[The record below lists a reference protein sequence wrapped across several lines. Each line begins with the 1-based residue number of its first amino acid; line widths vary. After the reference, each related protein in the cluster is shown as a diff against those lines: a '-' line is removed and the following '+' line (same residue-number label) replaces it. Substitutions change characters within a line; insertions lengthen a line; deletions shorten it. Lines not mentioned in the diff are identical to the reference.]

1 MAAKE
6 VTCQVRYMTDN
17 ANTINKN
24 YTGLKSTITNDQIKA
39 LAQFFNQL
47 TDDEVIVAYKIT
59 KDEIKRWMTLADLKI
74 VIAHTD
80 TTTRTI
86 TIPDAKTGIS
96 RATNFTP
103 YYDVLNA
110 AFSDFATIKSAYYE
124 NIQRTQID
132 WEILSEKK

>member
-1 MAAKE
+1 MAVKE

-59 KDEIKRWMTLADLKI
+59 KDEIQVAD
-74 VIAHTD
+74 
-80 TTTRTI
+80 
-86 TIPDAKTGIS
+86 
-96 RATNFTP
+96 
-103 YYDVLNA
+103 
-110 AFSDFATIKSAYYE
+110 
-124 NIQRTQID
+124 
-132 WEILSEKK
+132 

>member
-1 MAAKE
+1 LIKKDQINKFIKSLVFFLIEVTLMAVKE

-59 KDEIKRWMTLADLKI
+59 KDEIQVAD
-74 VIAHTD
+74 
-80 TTTRTI
+80 
-86 TIPDAKTGIS
+86 
-96 RATNFTP
+96 
-103 YYDVLNA
+103 
-110 AFSDFATIKSAYYE
+110 
-124 NIQRTQID
+124 
-132 WEILSEKK
+132 